1 MNKNNSYLRTAL
13 AVVILLIP
21 MGYAF
26 YLYDSLPESIP
37 THFGING
44 EPDAYG
50 DRDSIYLGP
59 AILGGVG
66 LLVFLLINNLQVIDP
81 KRYQNAD
88 SSIFGKLAFFMV
100 IFMSALGTF
109 IVHASA
115 HPGAKVINNMFP
127 LLGIL
132 FAVMG
137 YFMPK
142 IKPNYF
148 VGLRLPWTLSSD
160 ENWEATHKIA
170 GKWWLYGGIAQA
182 VLGFILPTKYA
193 LIVFFIITAIIV
205 AVPSVFSYR
214 MFKREE

>member
-1 MNKNNSYLRTAL
+1 MKSSSLLRNLIAI
-13 AVVILLIP
+13 VILSLP
-21 MGYAF
+21 FVYAIMIH
-26 YLYDSLPESIP
+26 DALPESIP

-50 DRDSIYLGP
+50 DRDAIYLGP
-59 AILGGVG
+59 AVLGGVG
-66 LLVFLLINNLQVIDP
+66 LLVYFLINNLQAIDP
-81 KRYQNAD
+81 KRYKSANTT
-88 SSIFGKLAFFMV
+88 IFGKLAFFMV

-115 HPGAKVINNMFP
+115 HPGTKVINSMFP
-127 LLGIL
+127 LLGVL

-137 YFMPK
+137 YFMPQ

-160 ENWEATHKIA
+160 ANWEATHKIA
-170 GKWWLYGGIAQA
+170 GKWWLYGGILQTI
-182 VLGFILPTKYA
+182 LGVMLPTEYA
-193 LIVFFIITAIIV
+193 LIAFFVITAIIV

-214 MFKREE
+214 MFKKEGE